1 MLPGLRRGAFLPLLI
16 GISIVLSK
24 SDYTFAA
31 SQRDLEQARSFPI
44 RLSRSVFKKYFR

>member
-24 SDYTFAA
+24 NDYTFASVPEGLGA
-31 SQRDLEQARSFPI
+31 SQVISNQIE
-44 RLSRSVFKKYFR
+44 